1 MRDRRHLVFATD
13 EQLLILS
20 RAKTWYVDGTFKLCK
35 APFTQLLT
43 INAFVRS
50 EEHAKQIPLVFVLM
64 SGKKKKDYR
73 AVMKEILRL
82 LPNQPSVKKVT
93 IDFERAMWSTFRK
106 LLPEVRIMGCAF
118 HWTQALW
125 RKVSINLC
133 HLEQFSGALILFNE
147 GTYDSSLKIKFNK
160 TWYASANVIS
170 A

>member
-1 MRDRRHLVFATD
+1 MGDRRHLVFATD
-13 EQLLILS
+13 EQLFILS

-50 EEHAKQIPLVFVLM
+50 EEHAKQITLVFVLM
-64 SGKKKKDYR
+64 SGKKRKDYR
-73 AVMKEILRL
+73 AVVKDILRL
-82 LPNQPSVKKVT
+82 LPNQPSVKKIT
-93 IDFERAMWSTFRK
+93 IDFERAIWSTFRK

-133 HLEQFSGALILFNE
+133 HLEQFSVALILFNV
-147 GTYDSSLKIKFNK
+147 GTYDFNVKIKFKKK
-160 TWYASANVIS
+160 TWYASAEC
-170 A
+170 